1 MDWSAYAK
9 GILDTVIYCLVG
21 ILMMGI
27 GIFLVC
33 LIAPFSVKK
42 EIEDDQNISLGLVMG
57 AIIIGISII
66 VAGVV
71 SSPGADYQVKKV
83 QSKTAVATELKKE

>member
-1 MDWSAYAK
+1 MDWTAYAK
-9 GILDTVIYCLVG
+9 GILDTAIYCLVG
-21 ILMMGI
+21 IMMMGI

-42 EIEDDQNISLGLVMG
+42 EIEDDQNMSLGLVMG

-71 SSPGADYQVKKV
+71 SSPASDYMSKKI
-83 QSKTAVATELKKE
+83 QPKSEAGTELKKE

>member
-9 GILDTVIYCLVG
+9 GILDTAIYSLVG
-21 ILMMGI
+21 IVMMGI

-42 EIEDDQNISLGLVMG
+42 EIEDDQNISLGILMG

-71 SSPGADYQVKKV
+71 SSPGGDYLAKKV
-83 QSKTAVATELKKE
+83 TPKTGAATELKQE